1 MDPSTIRLHRA
12 GLICSAIVFATALV
26 LYVTTLAP
34 TVTLVDS
41 GELIVCAWGLGV
53 AHPPGFPLWVM
64 LAHLASLVPFGSVA
78 VRVNFSSALFAALAA
93 AILALV
99 VAELMITP
107 SSTSPSKQKKKTTSK
122 TAMDSGSQPVVI
134 IAPALGAG
142 LLLAFSRTLWFYAT
156 ITEVYALNTLL
167 IVAIFFLMLRWR
179 RCIVIDR
186 QRIGGAINVNRGIP
200 ANTRH
205 DSFLYLA
212 AFLFGL
218 ALGDHHVTVVL
229 TLPAIGIVV
238 CRTEGLKFFMSKRLL
253 YAALISI
260 TGLIAVYSYLPL
272 AASRSP
278 ILNWGEPRS
287 LQEIWWHITG
297 RQYQAFFSFTPA
309 AIGEQFGQFV
319 RLAFREFGCWWLPLA
334 LLLASAGFVRAF
346 KTHRSAF
353 WFFLVII
360 VASLAYNLVYE
371 IAEDKDAYYLPI
383 FVTIAMAAGFGIRWL
398 IERVISNSIVGAKR
412 YWLAAIILIVAPAI
426 AFIGNWP
433 FNNRRHYLIAHDYV
447 ENIFAAMKPNG
458 LLLTQD
464 WQIVSPMFYVQE
476 IEHQRRDAKIIDVN
490 LLRRSW
496 YFDYLRQAYPDL
508 VERSREKIDA
518 FAAELKQWDR
528 DPTAYARD
536 RELTLRINTAFV
548 EMIQAMVT
556 NENRLAPVYMTND
569 LIATKTNNSDVTKWI
584 MQTYQPIPQ
593 GLVFELVSDQDFHDP
608 GEVHLQMRGL
618 ADGTLRFE
626 QDDVVNIKVIPSYTA
641 MLVNRGRY
649 LAHFNEFNRAIDS
662 FQTALALDASHPA
675 AEQGL
680 EESVA
685 KVRKK

>member
-26 LYVTTLAP
+26 LYISTLAP

-41 GELIVCAWGLGV
+41 GELIVCAYGLGV

-64 LAHLASLVPFGSVA
+64 LAHLASLVPFGNVA
-78 VRVNFSSALFAALAA
+78 VRVNFSSTLFAALAS

-99 VAELMITP
+99 VAELMMTA
-107 SSTSPSKQKKKTTSK
+107 SSTSPSKQKKKTASK
-122 TAMDSGSQPVVI
+122 TAMDPGSQPIVV

-179 RCIVIDR
+179 RYIVIDR
-186 QRIGGAINVNRGIP
+186 KRIGGLGNKNRVTTPI
-200 ANTRH
+200 ATH
-205 DSFLYLA
+205 DSLLYLA

-218 ALGDHHVTVVL
+218 ALGDHHVTVVF
-229 TLPAIGIVV
+229 TLPAIAFIVLQ
-238 CRTEGLKFFMSKRLL
+238 TEGLPFFMSKRLV

-260 TGLIAVYSYLPL
+260 VGLIVVYSYLPL
-272 AASRSP
+272 AASHSP
-278 ILNWGEPRS
+278 VLNWGKPDS
-287 LQEIWWHITG
+287 LQGIWWHITG
-297 RQYQAFFSFTPA
+297 RQYQVFVSFTPEGM
-309 AIGEQFGQFV
+309 GEQFAQFV
-319 RLAFREFGCWWLPLA
+319 RFIFREFGYWWLPLP
-334 LLLASAGFVRAF
+334 LFLAFSGLVRAF
-346 KTHRSAF
+346 KADRTTF
-353 WFFLVII
+353 WFLLLII
-360 VASLAYNLVYE
+360 LFSLAYNLNYE
-371 IAEDKDAYYLPI
+371 IAEDKDAYYLPT
-383 FVTIAMAAGFGIRWL
+383 FVAITIAAGFGIRLL
-398 IERVISNSIVGAKR
+398 IECFISGSMVSAKR
-412 YWLAAIILIVAPAI
+412 YWLTAIILLVAPALALI
-426 AFIGNWP
+426 SNWP

-447 ENIFAAMKPNG
+447 ENIFASMKRNG

-476 IEHQRRDAKIIDVN
+476 IEHQRRDAKIVDIN
-490 LLRRSW
+490 LLRRLW
-496 YFDYLRQAYPDL
+496 YFDYLSQAYPDL
-508 VERSREKIDA
+508 IERSRGKIDA
-518 FAAELKQWDR
+518 FVAQLRQWER
-528 DPTAYARD
+528 DPAAYARD
-536 RELTLRINTAFV
+536 RDLTLKINTAFV
-548 EMIQAMVT
+548 EMIEAMVT

-584 MQTYQPIPQ
+584 MQTYQPIPE
-593 GLVFELVSDQDFHDP
+593 GLVFELASDQDFHDP
-608 GEVHLQMRGL
+608 GEVHLQTRGL

-662 FQTALALDASHPA
+662 FKTALALDASHPA

-685 KVRKK
+685 RLRKK